1 MQYIVEIDDDS
12 RDAFEKEADNVMKVV
27 VRNSEK
33 EDISYET
40 SIEIY
45 LSQNA
50 LLGLGTEFIRLAHT
64 FHTGKHVHL
73 EPCDKKS
80 QVQRLG
86 VFLAPGSA
94 KTAFIC
100 DDVPCIDDLL

>member
-1 MQYIVEIDDDS
+1 
-12 RDAFEKEADNVMKVV
+12 MKVV

-33 EDISYET
+33 EDISHEA

-50 LLGLGTEFIRLAHT
+50 MLGLGTELIRLAHT

-86 VFLAPGSA
+86 FFSSRQCKNSPYL
-94 KTAFIC
+94 
-100 DDVPCIDDLL
+100 

>member
-1 MQYIVEIDDDS
+1 
-12 RDAFEKEADNVMKVV
+12 MKVV

-33 EDISYET
+33 EDISHEA

-50 LLGLGTEFIRLAHT
+50 MLGLGTELIRLAHT
-64 FHTGKHVHL
+64 FYTGKHVHL

-86 VFLAPGSA
+86 FFSSRQCKNSPYL
-94 KTAFIC
+94 
-100 DDVPCIDDLL
+100 